1 MEYQVV
7 MLFFRGDD
15 VVAAHGLRSLE
26 RKTVQHNDNARYFG
40 RAGALGRR
48 CPRVVVAGVLR
59 AARPAPDSG
68 SRDALHFVA
77 EAVCHGQALDALG
90 DVLLAIT
97 GPATN
102 SRLDFVTD

>member
-1 MEYQVV
+1 
-7 MLFFRGDD
+7 
-15 VVAAHGLRSLE
+15 
-26 RKTVQHNDNARYFG
+26 
-40 RAGALGRR
+40 
-48 CPRVVVAGVLR
+48 VLR